1 MLERPTR
8 RAEALR
14 YWTVMQAPATEMP
27 FDDRKAELQMLAE
40 HCQSDVLRDLC
51 GFSMVRVGRRPVRQR
66 LSEIRA

>member
-8 RAEALR
+8 QQEALR
-14 YWTVMQAPATEMP
+14 YWTIMQAPVAEMP
-27 FDDRKAELQMLAE
+27 FDDRKVELQMLAE

-51 GFSMVRVGRRPVRQR
+51 GFSMVRAGRRPVRQR